1 MFNLSLR
8 KLQRDDYY
16 REAEQEL
23 TKLTSELEADWDDEE
38 KPTQRILR

>member
-1 MFNLSLR
+1 MLNLSLR

-16 REAEQEL
+16 REVEQEL
-23 TKLTSELEADWDDEE
+23 RKMDKELEADWDDEE

>member
-1 MFNLSLR
+1 MLNLSLR

-16 REAEQEL
+16 RDVEQEL
-23 TKLTSELEADWDDEE
+23 LKMDKELEADWDDEE